1 MIQKIRF
8 SFVFSKQVL
17 IPFDMIS
24 HKVGKYYYL
33 TTSRDVGIDSIYRT
47 KHLLKTFC
55 FSRIGLHLCI
65 RPKRLDVW
73 AIKNTLLKKPL
84 TKIIKILGGSFEQ
97 QFIYVHGK
105 RVIKRIKYLITK
117 IESGSC

>member
-33 TTSRDVGIDSIYRT
+33 TTSHDVGIDSIYRT
-47 KHLLKTFC
+47 KHFYNLFC
-55 FSRIGLHLCI
+55 FL

-73 AIKNTLLKKPL
+73 ALKNSLLKKPL
-84 TKIIKILGGSFEQ
+84 TKIINLLLGGSFEQ
-97 QFIYVHGK
+97 QCIYVHGK

>member
-33 TTSRDVGIDSIYRT
+33 TTSHDVGIDSIYKT

-55 FSRIGLHLCI
+55 FL

-73 AIKNTLLKKPL
+73 ALKNSLLKKPL
-84 TKIIKILGGSFEQ
+84 TKIINLSLGGCYDFKRKDCNV
-97 QFIYVHGK
+97 YGK
-105 RVIKRIKYLITK
+105 RIGERTQHILTK
-117 IESGSC
+117 IEGGSC